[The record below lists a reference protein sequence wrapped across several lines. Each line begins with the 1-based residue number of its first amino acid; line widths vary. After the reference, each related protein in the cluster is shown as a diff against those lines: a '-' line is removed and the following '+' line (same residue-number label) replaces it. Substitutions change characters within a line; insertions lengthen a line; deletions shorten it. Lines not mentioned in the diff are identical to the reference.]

1 MTKLTNEQIV
11 KLRETLANQVLEG
24 MDLKSLEQYAFEQL
38 HDYFSSLTEVDLLE
52 ETKNIFDN
60 TPIDEII

>member
-1 MTKLTNEQIV
+1 MDKLTNEQIV

-38 HDYFSSLTEVDLLE
+38 HDYFSSLTEADLLE

-60 TPIDEII
+60 TPIEEII

>member
-1 MTKLTNEQIV
+1 MEKLTPDQII

-24 MDLKSLEQYAFEQL
+24 MDLKSLEQYAYEQL
-38 HDYFSSLTEVDLLE
+38 YYYFSMLTEDNLLE
-52 ETKNIFDN
+52 EAKNIFDN

>member
-1 MTKLTNEQIV
+1 MNKLTHVQVI

-24 MDLKSLEQYAFEQL
+24 MDLKSLEQYAYEQL
-38 HDYFSSLTEVDLLE
+38 HNYFSGLTEDDLLE